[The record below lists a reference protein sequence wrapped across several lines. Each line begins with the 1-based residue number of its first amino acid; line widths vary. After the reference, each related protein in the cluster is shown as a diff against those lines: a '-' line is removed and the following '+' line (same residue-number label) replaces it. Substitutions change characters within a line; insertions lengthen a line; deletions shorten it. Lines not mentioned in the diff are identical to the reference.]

1 MVKIRYSGSQ
11 VKMDIALFITEMEM
25 EVDHLINRLALQFQK
40 DISSGVPL
48 KDARQQLLSDI
59 KNNEVIYGTFVNSQ
73 KAMVRGLTNAL
84 VAKPV
89 NLYAQANP
97 KQKFSWV
104 LGSVKTV
111 HCPDCLYLSQQTAR
125 TIDEWR
131 ELGFGLPREASTECS
146 VGCKCQ
152 LLET

>member
-1 MVKIRYSGSQ
+1 MAKIRYSGSK
-11 VKMDIALFITEMEM
+11 VKMDIALFLEEMFL
-25 EVDHLINRLALQFQK
+25 EVDHLINRIALQFKK
-40 DISSGVPL
+40 DISAGVPL

-59 KNNEVIYGTFVNSQ
+59 KKNEGIYGTFVTSQ
-73 KAMVRGLTNAL
+73 KAMVQGLTNEL

-89 NLYAQANP
+89 NLYAKANP

-111 HCPDCLYLSQQTAR
+111 HCPDCSYLSGLSAR
-125 TIDEWR
+125 TIAEWEDE
-131 ELGFGLPREASTECS
+131 GYGLPRQARTRCN

-152 LLET
+152 LLEI